1 MRSDI
6 LCCKNK
12 AKLIFFKVIKDVDFI
27 YKLLEIFSDM
37 CVMSSFSH

>member
-12 AKLIFFKVIKDVDFI
+12 AKVIFFKVIIDVDLL
-27 YKLLEIFSDM
+27 YKPLEIFSDM

>member
-12 AKLIFFKVIKDVDFI
+12 EKVIFFKVIKDVDLP
-27 YKLLEIFSDM
+27 YKVLEMFSDLR
-37 CVMSSFSH
+37 VMSSFSN